1 MLNTPVVQKQPVQM
15 SILKQC
21 VRVLKTLIRGQE
33 LQISISSLHRIL
45 AKDLCLRAYKI
56 QLTQQ
61 LKPNDHEQRREF
73 VEWIIN
79 REKVDASF
87 SSKIILSTFS
97 PRWLR

>member
-1 MLNTPVVQKQPVQM
+1 MRESVENPG
-15 SILKQC
+15 
-21 VRVLKTLIRGQE
+21 TLIHGQE
-33 LQISISSLHRIL
+33 LKISISSLHRIL
-45 AKDLCLRAYKI
+45 AKDLCFYAYKI